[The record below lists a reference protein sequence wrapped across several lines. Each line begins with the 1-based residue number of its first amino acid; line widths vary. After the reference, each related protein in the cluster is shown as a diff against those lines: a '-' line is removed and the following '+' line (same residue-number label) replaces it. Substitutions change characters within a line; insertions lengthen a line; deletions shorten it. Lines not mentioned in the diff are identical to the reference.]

1 LLRTLRLFRNNKS
14 TFSFFAYC
22 TCALQMTGVRCAAS
36 RIVCAKKS
44 PRRVMKPVDSNNGN
58 LVQGRPPRGLHA
70 LACAMPQREFPR
82 ANPT

>member
-1 LLRTLRLFRNNKS
+1 
-14 TFSFFAYC
+14 
-22 TCALQMTGVRCAAS
+22 
-36 RIVCAKKS
+36 
-44 PRRVMKPVDSNNGN
+44 MKPVDSNNGN